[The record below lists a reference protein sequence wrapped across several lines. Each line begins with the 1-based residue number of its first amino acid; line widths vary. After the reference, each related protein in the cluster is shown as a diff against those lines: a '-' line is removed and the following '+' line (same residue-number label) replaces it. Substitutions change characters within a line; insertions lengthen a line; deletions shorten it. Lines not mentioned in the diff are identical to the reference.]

1 MSPRRSMGEA
11 TTGMDERTRTNGP
24 GAGKGVGGADAS
36 APLAQRVADAIR
48 GKLIAGELK
57 PGQRMS
63 EAALTATFDVSRNT
77 LREVFRLLT
86 MEGLLRHEPNR
97 GVFVSTPSLGS
108 IMDIYRVRRVIEGRA
123 MAGAYA
129 KHPAVDA
136 MREAVDAAFACRA
149 AADWRGV
156 GSANMLFHAAIVEL
170 ADSQRLNVFYAQV
183 AAELRLCFGL
193 FSDPEFLHA
202 PYIDL
207 NAAILSELEAGRP
220 REAAAMLDEYLLQS
234 ERTVLAA
241 FGRLAGRDA

>member
-1 MSPRRSMGEA
+1 
-11 TTGMDERTRTNGP
+11 MDERTRSDGTATTG
-24 GAGKGVGGADAS
+24 GVVGTDAS
-36 APLAQRVADAIR
+36 APLVQRVAESIR
-48 GKLIAGELK
+48 AKLITGELK

-63 EAALTATFDVSRNT
+63 EAALTSRFEVSRNT

-108 IMDIYRVRRVIEGRA
+108 IIDIFRVRRLIECQA
-123 MAGAYA
+123 MAKAYA
-129 KHPAVDA
+129 KHPAVDR
-136 MREAVDAAFACRA
+136 MRRAVDGALACRA
-149 AADWRGV
+149 ATDWRGV

-170 ADSQRLNVFYAQV
+170 ADSPRLNVFYAQV

-193 FSDPEFLHA
+193 LSDQELLHD

-207 NAAILSELEAGRP
+207 NASILLRLEAGQTI
-220 REAAAMLDEYLLQS
+220 EAAGMLDAYLLQS

-241 FGRLAGRDA
+241 FGRLAGRAA